1 MGGGI
6 SKEEY
11 EKEME
16 QIWSGEGEF
25 QPIDT
30 QNFNQFL
37 LERAKNKIL
46 NQQDNR
52 NLISKVL

>member
-30 QNFNQFL
+30 
-37 LERAKNKIL
+37 
-46 NQQDNR
+46 
-52 NLISKVL
+52 